1 MTARQAGF
9 AEING
14 ARLFYEV
21 AGDGPP
27 LTLLHAG
34 ITDSRMWDA
43 QFDTFAATYR
53 TVRYDVRGFGRSVP
67 PPGPYTMREDLAA
80 LLDFLGIARTHL
92 IGVSMSGSIVIDFA
106 ISYPERVGALIPV
119 AMGIGGATS
128 SAYMA
133 ERDRENEAIL
143 ASGDADA
150 ANEAD
155 LRLWLDGVGRPAGT
169 AVDPGVRE
177 RVREMNAPL
186 IAAQLNDQGEHES
199 VNRLAPPAIE
209 RLEEI
214 TAPTLAIVGAHD
226 VPDMLTNADAIATRV
241 PGARKIIMPGVA
253 HLPPMEAP
261 EEFNRLVLEFLR
273 TVEAGY

>member
-1 MTARQAGF
+1 MASATGF

-14 ARLFYEV
+14 ARLYYEM

-27 LTLLHAG
+27 LILLHAG

-43 QFDTFAATYR
+43 QFDVFARTYR

-80 LLDFLGIARTHL
+80 LLDFLGIARAYL

-106 ISYPERVGALIPV
+106 IDYPDRVAALIPV

-128 SAYMA
+128 SAYMD

-150 ANEAD
+150 ANEAE

-186 IAAQLNDQGEHES
+186 IAATIADTGAQQS

-209 RLEEI
+209 RLGEI

-226 VPDMLTNADAIATRV
+226 MPDMLTNADAIVARV
-241 PGARKIIMPGVA
+241 PGARKVIMPGVA

-261 EEFNRLVLEFLR
+261 EEFNRLVLDFLR
-273 TVEAGY
+273 EVDAGK

>member
-1 MTARQAGF
+1 MTTREQGF

-34 ITDSRMWDA
+34 ITDSRMWDG
-43 QFDTFAATYR
+43 QFDTFAAMYR
-53 TVRYDVRGFGRSVP
+53 TVRYDVRGFGRSAL

-106 ISYPERVGALIPV
+106 ISYPERVSALIPV
-119 AMGIGGATS
+119 AMGIGGMTS
-128 SAYMA
+128 SAVME
-133 ERDRENEAIL
+133 ERDREVEAIF
-143 ASGDADA
+143 ASGDPDA
-150 ANEAD
+150 ANEAE
-155 LRLWLDGVGRPAGT
+155 LHLWLDGFGRAGS

-177 RVREMNAPL
+177 RVREMNAAI
-186 IAAQLNDQGEHES
+186 IANRGAWEQSES
-199 VNRLAPPAIE
+199 VNRLTPPAIE
-209 RLEEI
+209 RLEGI

-226 VPDMLTNADAIATRV
+226 VPDMLAIASAIATRV
-241 PGARKIIMPGVA
+241 PGARKVIMPGVA

-261 EEFNRLVLEFLR
+261 EEFNRLVLDFLR
-273 TVEAGY
+273 EVDAGK

>member
-1 MTARQAGF
+1 MTPWEQGF

-14 ARLFYEV
+14 AQIFYEV
-21 AGDGPP
+21 DGDGPP

-43 QFDTFAATYR
+43 QFATFAATYR
-53 TVRYDVRGFGRSVP
+53 TVRYDVRGFGRSAL
-67 PPGPYTMREDLAA
+67 PPGPYTMREDLGA

-92 IGVSMSGSIVIDFA
+92 IGVSMSGSIAIDFA
-106 ISYPERVGALIPV
+106 ISYPERVSALIPV
-119 AMGIGGATS
+119 AMGIGGMTS
-128 SAYMA
+128 SAFME
-133 ERDRENEAIL
+133 ERDREVEAII
-143 ASGDADA
+143 ASGDVDA
-150 ANEAD
+150 VNEAE

-177 RVREMNAPL
+177 RVREMNTPL
-186 IAAQLNDQGEHES
+186 IAAQINDKGEHES

-241 PGARKIIMPGVA
+241 PGARRVIMPGVA

-261 EEFNRLVLEFLR
+261 EEFNRLVLDFLR
-273 TVEAGY
+273 KVDTGR

>member
-1 MTARQAGF
+1 MMTTREQGF

-34 ITDSRMWDA
+34 ITDSRMWDG
-43 QFDTFAATYR
+43 QFDTFAAMYR
-53 TVRYDVRGFGRSVP
+53 TIRYDVRGFGRSAL

-106 ISYPERVGALIPV
+106 ISYPERVSALIPV
-119 AMGIGGATS
+119 AMGIGGMTS
-128 SAYMA
+128 SAVME
-133 ERDRENEAIL
+133 ERDREVEAIF
-143 ASGDADA
+143 ASGDLDA
-150 ANEAD
+150 VNEAE
-155 LRLWLDGVGRPAGT
+155 LHLWLDGFGRAGS
-169 AVDPGVRE
+169 AVDPSVRE
-177 RVREMNAPL
+177 RVREMNAAI
-186 IAAQLNDQGEHES
+186 IANRGAWEQSES
-199 VNRLAPPAIE
+199 VNRLTPPAIE
-209 RLEEI
+209 RLEGI

-226 VPDMLTNADAIATRV
+226 VPDMLAIADAIATRV
-241 PGARKIIMPGVA
+241 PGARKVIMPGVA

-261 EEFNRLVLEFLR
+261 EEFNRLVLDFLR
-273 TVEAGY
+273 EVDAGK

>member
-1 MTARQAGF
+1 MTTRQAGF

-53 TVRYDVRGFGRSVP
+53 TLRYDVRGFGRSVP
-67 PPGPYTMREDLAA
+67 PPGPYTMRDDLAA

-92 IGVSMSGSIVIDFA
+92 IGVSMGGSIVIDFA
-106 ISYPERVGALIPV
+106 IDRPERVSALIPV

-169 AVDPGVRE
+169 TVDLDVRE
-177 RVREMNAPL
+177 RVRAMNAPL
-186 IAAQLNDQGEHES
+186 IAAQLNDKGEHES

-226 VPDMLTNADAIATRV
+226 MPDMLANADAIATRV
-241 PGARKIIMPGVA
+241 PGARKIVMPGVA

>member
-1 MTARQAGF
+1 MSAHDQGF

-14 ARLFYEV
+14 ARLYYEV

-27 LTLLHAG
+27 LILLHAG

-43 QFDTFAATYR
+43 QFDTFARTYR
-53 TVRYDVRGFGRSVP
+53 TVRYDVRGFGRSVS

-80 LLDFLGIARTHL
+80 LLDFLGIARAHL

-106 ISYPERVGALIPV
+106 LSYPDRVGALIPV

-128 SAYMA
+128 SAYLD
-133 ERDRENEAIL
+133 ERDRENATIL
-143 ASGDADA
+143 ASGDVDA
-150 ANEAD
+150 ANEAE
-155 LRLWLDGVGRPAGT
+155 LRLWLDGVGRPPGT

-186 IAAQLNDQGEHES
+186 ITAQINDTGEHQS
-199 VNRLAPPAIE
+199 VNRLTPPAIE

-226 VPDMLTNADAIATRV
+226 VPDMLTNADAIVARV
-241 PGARKIIMPGVA
+241 PGARKVIMPGVA

-261 EEFNRLVLEFLR
+261 EEFNRIILDFLR
-273 TVEAGY
+273 EVDAGQ

>member
-1 MTARQAGF
+1 MTPWEQGF

-14 ARLFYEV
+14 AQIFYEV
-21 AGDGPP
+21 DGDGPP

-43 QFDTFAATYR
+43 QFATFAATYR
-53 TVRYDVRGFGRSVP
+53 TVRYDVRGFGRSAL
-67 PPGPYTMREDLAA
+67 PPGPYTMREDLGA

-106 ISYPERVGALIPV
+106 ISYPERVSALIPV
-119 AMGIGGATS
+119 AMGIGGMTS
-128 SAYMA
+128 SAFME
-133 ERDRENEAIL
+133 ERDREVEAII
-143 ASGDADA
+143 ASGDVDA
-150 ANEAD
+150 VNEAE

-177 RVREMNAPL
+177 RVREMNTPL
-186 IAAQLNDQGEHES
+186 IAAQINDKGEHES

-241 PGARKIIMPGVA
+241 PGARRVIMPGVA

-261 EEFNRLVLEFLR
+261 EEFNRLVLDFLR
-273 TVEAGY
+273 KVDTGR

>member
-1 MTARQAGF
+1 MTTREQGF

-27 LTLLHAG
+27 LILLHAG

-43 QFDTFAATYR
+43 QFDTFAQTYR
-53 TVRYDVRGFGRSVP
+53 TVRYDVRGFGRSAI

-106 ISYPERVGALIPV
+106 LSYPERVSALIPV
-119 AMGIGGATS
+119 AMGIGGMTS
-128 SAYMA
+128 SPIME
-133 ERDRENEAIL
+133 ERDHEVEAIF
-143 ASGDADA
+143 ASGDLDA
-150 ANEAD
+150 ANEAE
-155 LRLWLDGVGRPAGT
+155 LRLWLDGFGREGT
-169 AVDPGVRE
+169 TVDPGVRE
-177 RVREMNAPL
+177 RVRAMNAAI
-186 IAAQLNDQGEHES
+186 IAGRGAWEQSES
-199 VNRLAPPAIE
+199 INRLAPPTIE

-226 VPDMLTNADAIATRV
+226 MPDMLAIADIIVVRV
-241 PGARKIIMPGVA
+241 PGARKVIMPGVA

-261 EEFNRLVLEFLR
+261 EGFNRLVLDFLGA
-273 TVEAGY
+273 VDAGQ

>member
-1 MTARQAGF
+1 MAHERGF

-43 QFDTFAATYR
+43 QFEGFAQAYR
-53 TVRYDVRGFGRSVP
+53 TVRYDIRGFGRSVP

-92 IGVSMSGSIVIDFA
+92 IGVSMSGSIAIDFA
-106 ISYPERVGALIPV
+106 IGYPERVGALIPV

-128 SAYMA
+128 SPYL
-133 ERDRENEAIL
+133 EGRDRENAAIL
-143 ASGDADA
+143 ASGDAEA
-150 ANEAD
+150 ANEAE

-177 RVREMNAPL
+177 RVRAMNAPL
-186 IAAQLNDQGEHES
+186 IAAQIADDGQYES

-226 VPDMLTNADAIATRV
+226 VPDMLTNADAIAARV
-241 PGARKIIMPGVA
+241 PGARKVVMPGVA

-261 EEFNRLVLEFLR
+261 EEFNRLVLDFLR
-273 TVEAGY
+273 AVEAGR

>member
-119 AMGIGGATS
+119 AMGIGGATG

-143 ASGDADA
+143 ASGDTDA

-214 TAPTLAIVGAHD
+214 TAPTLAIVGAYD
-226 VPDMLTNADAIATRV
+226 VPDMRTNADAIATRV
-241 PGARKIIMPGVA
+241 PGARKVIMPGVA

>member
-1 MTARQAGF
+1 MMTPWEQGF

-14 ARLFYEV
+14 AQIFYEV
-21 AGDGPP
+21 DGDGPP

-43 QFDTFAATYR
+43 QFATFAATYR
-53 TVRYDVRGFGRSVP
+53 TVRYDVRGFGRSAL
-67 PPGPYTMREDLAA
+67 PPGPYTMREDLGA

-92 IGVSMSGSIVIDFA
+92 IGVSMSGSIAIDFA
-106 ISYPERVGALIPV
+106 ISYPERVSALIPV
-119 AMGIGGATS
+119 AMGIGGMTS
-128 SAYMA
+128 SAFME
-133 ERDRENEAIL
+133 ERDREVEAII
-143 ASGDADA
+143 ASGDVDA
-150 ANEAD
+150 VNEAE
-155 LRLWLDGVGRPAGT
+155 LRLWLDGVGRT
-169 AVDPGVRE
+169 DSAVAPGVRE
-177 RVREMNAPL
+177 RVREMNAP
-186 IAAQLNDQGEHES
+186 IVAAQMRDDGTSAS

-241 PGARKIIMPGVA
+241 PGARRVIMPGVA

-261 EEFNRLVLEFLR
+261 EEFNRLVLDFLR
-273 TVEAGY
+273 KVDTGR

>member
-1 MTARQAGF
+1 MTPWEQGF

-14 ARLFYEV
+14 AQIFYEV
-21 AGDGPP
+21 DGDGPP

-43 QFDTFAATYR
+43 QFATFAATYR
-53 TVRYDVRGFGRSVP
+53 TVRYDVRGFGRSAL
-67 PPGPYTMREDLAA
+67 PPGPYTMREDLGA

-92 IGVSMSGSIVIDFA
+92 IGVSMSGSIAIDFA
-106 ISYPERVGALIPV
+106 ISYPERVSALIPV
-119 AMGIGGATS
+119 AMGIGGMTS
-128 SAYMA
+128 SAFME
-133 ERDRENEAIL
+133 ERDREVEAII
-143 ASGDADA
+143 ASGDVDA
-150 ANEAD
+150 VNEVE

-177 RVREMNAPL
+177 RVREMNTPL
-186 IAAQLNDQGEHES
+186 IAAQINDKGEHES

-241 PGARKIIMPGVA
+241 PGARRVIMPGVA

-261 EEFNRLVLEFLR
+261 EEFNRLVLDFLR
-273 TVEAGY
+273 KVDTGR